1 MAVEKRRGTLKHYY
15 TRVLRVGGKLQKR
28 YVGRLSNPIVGVLI
42 REEQLRKAEEA
53 ARSAALI
60 AEIETAKKGESQLV
74 QIARSS
80 DGWKVLLRLSNLQ
93 LRSTATFPMS
103 KNTTTDL
110 PKLQE
115 LTRVCRL
122 ANDGDQAANRQLY
135 QWVNAAPGLIDQ
147 SINALALARETLLAT
162 FASESAETLALLR
175 VKLEREADELVG
187 TAEGDPLLKH
197 YAEAVALAK
206 MDVMRCSLARMRAD
220 SDLYTMRYWEGALE
234 RSQKRWERIH
244 KAFQKARAEHANAK
258 NKRRR

>member
-42 REEQLRKAEEA
+42 REGQLRQAEET

-60 AEIETAKKGESQLV
+60 AEVETAKKGESQLV

-122 ANDGDQAANRQLY
+122 ANDGDQTANRQLS
-135 QWVNAAPGLIDQ
+135 NA
-147 SINALALARETLLAT
+147 R
-162 FASESAETLALLR
+162 
-175 VKLEREADELVG
+175 
-187 TAEGDPLLKH
+187 
-197 YAEAVALAK
+197 
-206 MDVMRCSLARMRAD
+206 
-220 SDLYTMRYWEGALE
+220 
-234 RSQKRWERIH
+234 
-244 KAFQKARAEHANAK
+244 
-258 NKRRR
+258 